1 MRVRGGASRNA
12 MHFGVSVLD
21 FVPESEDCEHSP
33 SWVSNNVENNSDL
46 RGRVRKIVRNRG
58 AKRLPEYVTR

>member
-1 MRVRGGASRNA
+1 

-58 AKRLPEYVTR
+58 EKRLPECVTR

>member
-1 MRVRGGASRNA
+1 
-12 MHFGVSVLD
+12 MHFGLSVLG

-33 SWVSNNVENNSDL
+33 SWGSNNVENNSDL
-46 RGRVRKIVRNRG
+46 EGRVRKIVRNRG